1 MENTKTHDYEVGGY
15 SDVDVLYAR
24 KNKSVNPKP
33 VEIEEEDEGEDPFD
47 QMMEDESKTPTQVF
61 NDDDE
66 SDDENNAFLEEAV
79 KQIPQQ
85 Q

>member
-47 QMMEDESKTPTQVF
+47 QMMEDESKIPTQVF

-79 KQIPQQ
+79 KQIP
-85 Q
+85 